1 MTPTQIQNLK
11 AGDTVFAHY
20 ADEQIAGT
28 IRCIENECL
37 RVDFLVP
44 HVDLG
49 ESDLFDPADVTLNLD
64 GRDEPTPTRSDTWA
78 TFKDRAAIALKYG
91 IPVTPLNGKI
101 PLLPKWPETATLDP
115 QQVAIWNNQYP
126 DANCGMVAKL
136 DLAGFWCLEVDSADL
151 NERYKRDTGKNL
163 PTNTLMVLSG
173 GGADHGHRWFRHTP
187 ASIAMGNIKQEEA
200 EGFSVRANNQQAV
213 GPLSVHP
220 DTCAV
225 YTLLKDTEPT
235 QAPDELV
242 AWLIKQK
249 ILGTNSARS
258 QSSAKDPSAIA
269 NAPIPSGA
277 RNSTLASLGGKWHHS
292 GMDDD
297 LVLESLLRAN
307 SNRCNPPLSD
317 DEVKVIAKSVCR
329 YDTTDDVAA
338 TVSFGDPKQNTKS
351 VLTREMIL
359 RRGDQYD
366 PSITPWLWPNRIVA
380 NNINVFSGEPDKGKS
395 LCWAD
400 FVSRL
405 TTNRDFPDSPNEC
418 GGPVDV
424 IVMASEDDI
433 DSTIIPRLIAAEANI
448 RRIHFVEIQENE
460 SGTIVEGIAALD
472 RDLPA
477 IAKLIEDLRNNN
489 VNVALI
495 VVDPIIAFIGDADPN
510 RDKEIRPIFSRMK
523 TFSKKYGLAWLTVNH
538 LNKNS
543 SATSINRTS
552 GAKSFVSAPRA
563 TWMFADDPDNPERRL
578 MMKGKGNLVK
588 QGIKSLAY
596 RITETFIQ
604 YKGKEFVDQ
613 KLRPVGVPRIQW
625 DGESEQLADDVL
637 QAAADPASR
646 RSIKAEEL
654 LKTLF
659 DESPMGVVLASDA
672 YQAGEAISPTIGED
686 KLKRAKAK
694 LKVEVFRLNERWYWA
709 RGKEEMKAFRAT
721 VGLYIPKPEQPQTL
735 YEKAS

>member
-1 MTPTQIQNLK
+1 MTSPQIQEPCSE
-11 AGDTVFAHY
+11 TS
-20 ADEQIAGT
+20 T
-28 IRCIENECL
+28 I
-37 RVDFLVP
+37 
-44 HVDLG
+44 
-49 ESDLFDPADVTLNLD
+49 
-64 GRDEPTPTRSDTWA
+64 
-78 TFKDRAAIALKYG
+78 TFKDRAATGLKYQ
-91 IPVTPLNGKI
+91 IPCI
-101 PLLPKWPETATLDP
+101 PLRGKTPVLQDWPNVATLDP
-115 QQVAIWNNQYP
+115 AQIEKWNAEFP
-126 DANCGMVAKL
+126 DHNAGMVAF
-136 DLAGFWCLEVDSADL
+136 AQPGGHWCFEVDSDDVAK
-151 NERYKRDTGKNL
+151 RYKEDTGHSL
-163 PTNTLMVLSG
+163 PSNTLVVQSRPSR
-173 GGADHGHRWFRHTP
+173 GHRWFRHNA
-187 ASIAMGNIKQEEA
+187 ASIAMGNISQNDILQKD
-200 EGFSVRANNQQAV
+200 FSVRCDRQQAV
-213 GPLSVHP
+213 SPGSIHP
-220 DTCAV
+220 DTGDIYRIVKDREPQEAPAELIAW
-225 YTLLKDTEPT
+225 LLK
-235 QAPDELV
+235 
-242 AWLIKQK
+242 QK
-249 ILGTNSARS
+249 TSGVGKLE
-258 QSSAKDPSAIA
+258 AKGNPGAIA
-269 NAPIPSGA
+269 EAPIPSGS
-277 RNSTLASLGGKWHHS
+277 RNSALTSLGGRLHHS
-292 GMDDD
+292 GLSDA
-297 LVLESLLRAN
+297 LVLDALLEAN
-307 SNRCNPPLSD
+307 DNRCTPPLSVE
-317 DEVKVIAKSVCR
+317 EVKTIAKSVCR
-329 YDTTDDVAA
+329 YDTSEDVTA
-338 TVSFGDPKQNTKS
+338 TVSFGNPKQSAKS
-351 VLTREMIL
+351 VLTREMVL

-366 PSITPWLWPNRIVA
+366 PTVTPWLWPNRIVA

-405 TTNRDFPDSPNEC
+405 TTHRDFPDSLNEC
-418 GGPVDV
+418 GGPIDV

-433 DSTIIPRLIAAEANI
+433 DSTIIPRLIAAEADI
-448 RRIHFVEIQENE
+448 QRVHFVEIQENE
-460 SGTIVEGIAALD
+460 SGTIIEGIAALD

-477 IAKLIEDLRNNN
+477 IAKLIEDLRKKSI
-489 VNVALI
+489 NVALI

-523 TFSKKYGLAWLTVNH
+523 TFSKKHGLAWLTVNH

-637 QAAADPASR
+637 QSAADPASR

-721 VGLYIPKPEQPQTL
+721 GGLYIPKPEQTKTL